1 MNQEWI
7 EREVVQE
14 MFSLAT
20 KQFGRVMRNIKRRH
34 EHDYYSWINRDKD
47 KKTKMYIKQECVDWL
62 KEVYFNK
69 EEHYLNSEIRFYKKK
84 IFDLENE
91 LGIEHKRNKYE
102 SFSLRFLPYLFCKSG
117 SAIHVALHR
126 MRKVFPYP
134 ITFEDDGIICVKE
147 EGVKWLYE
155 NYFKRDYLK
164 ELEEYKWHLE
174 MQKNNLKF
182 KTR

>member
-7 EREVVQE
+7 ERKDVQE
-14 MFSLAT
+14 MFSLTT
-20 KQFGRVMRNIKRRH
+20 KQFGRVLRNIKRRH
-34 EHDYYSWINRDKD
+34 KYDYYLWIDRDKD
-47 KKTKMYIKQECVDWL
+47 NKSKMYIKKECVEWL
-62 KEVYFNK
+62 NKVYFNK
-69 EEHYLNSEIRFYKKK
+69 EVHYLTSEIEFYKEK
-84 IFDLENE
+84 IFGLENE
-91 LGIEHKRNKYE
+91 LGIDHKRNKYV
-102 SFSLRFLPYLFCKSG
+102 STSLRFLPYKFDKSV
-117 SAIHVALHR
+117 SVIHVALHR

-134 ITFEDDGIICVKE
+134 ITFEEEDVICVKE

>member
-14 MFSLAT
+14 MFLLTT
-20 KQFGRVMRNIKRRH
+20 KQFGGVLRNIKRRH
-34 EHDYYSWINRDKD
+34 KYDYYLWINGDKD
-47 KKTKMYIKQECVDWL
+47 NKSKMYINKECVEWL
-62 KEVYFNK
+62 RKVYFNK
-69 EEHYLNSEIRFYKKK
+69 EVHYLTSEIEFYKEK

-91 LGIEHKRNKYE
+91 LGIDHKRNKYV
-102 SFSLRFLPYLFCKSG
+102 STSLRFLPYKFDKSV
-117 SAIHVALHR
+117 STIHVALHR
-126 MRKVFPYP
+126 MRKFFPYP
-134 ITFEDDGIICVKE
+134 ITFEENDVICVKE

-164 ELEEYKWHLE
+164 ELEEYKWYLE

>member
-7 EREVVQE
+7 ERKDVQE
-14 MFSLAT
+14 MFSLTT
-20 KQFGRVMRNIKRRH
+20 KQFGRVLRNIKRRH
-34 EHDYYSWINRDKD
+34 KYDYYLWIDRDKD
-47 KKTKMYIKQECVDWL
+47 NKSKMYINNECVDWL
-62 KEVYFNK
+62 RKVYFNK
-69 EEHYLNSEIRFYKKK
+69 EVHYLTSEIEFYKEK

-91 LGIEHKRNKYE
+91 LGIDHKKKKYQ
-102 SFSLRFLPYLFCKSG
+102 SFSLRFLPYFFGKSV
-117 SAIHVALHR
+117 SAIHVAVHR
-126 MRKVFPYP
+126 MSKVFLYP
-134 ITFEDDGIICVKE
+134 ITFEENDVICVKE

-164 ELEEYKWHLE
+164 ELEEYKWYLE